1 MLPRPHSDANR
12 LAGLSIAAIAPIPVL
27 TALRAAGANVH
38 AAEDARALLVA
49 ATRRRPQAV
58 VLADSRHLPFI
69 PGLMAAVHG
78 LLVLWVGPENGRAEA
93 EMLGARACAPDEAVT
108 TLCTAVTAAP
118 ATCRRVLVVEDT
130 ASVRETIRLQTRDL
144 PYEVL
149 FAADGREAVSLL
161 RTTGV
166 ALVLADLNMP
176 IMDGYELAA
185 AIRADALAAPDG
197 RRLPIVAVSA
207 DASPDIRRRVA
218 ALGMDDMLPKPF
230 TKASLRDV
238 IERWAA

>member
-12 LAGLSIAAIAPIPVL
+12 LAGFTLAAIAPEPVL
-27 TALRAAGANVH
+27 AALRAAGASVRT
-38 AAEDARALLVA
+38 AESARALLVA
-49 ATRRRPQAV
+49 VTRQQPRAV
-58 VLADSRHLPFI
+58 VLADSVHLPFI
-69 PGLMAAVHG
+69 PGLKAAAHG
-78 LLVLWVGPENGRAEA
+78 LLVLWVGPESSRREA
-93 EMLGARACAPDEAVT
+93 EMLGALPCVPDEAVT
-108 TLCTAVTAAP
+108 VLCAAVVAAP
-118 ATCRRVLVVEDT
+118 PTCRRVLVVEDT
-130 ASVRETIRLQTRDL
+130 ASVRETIRLQTRGL

-161 RTTGV
+161 RTIGV